1 MIKTSHLHPLSIYF
15 SLSSSL
21 YEIRHSF
28 IFLLE
33 SLKQAAMPTL
43 ASTVFAF
50 HARWT
55 FTDLIPFN
63 KMIYD
68 SVNANHAAVAVTI
81 NGNEGYDG

>member
-1 MIKTSHLHPLSIYF
+1 
-15 SLSSSL
+15 
-21 YEIRHSF
+21 
-28 IFLLE
+28 
-33 SLKQAAMPTL
+33 MPTL

-68 SVNANHAAVAVTI
+68 SVNANHAAVVVTI

>member
-1 MIKTSHLHPLSIYF
+1 
-15 SLSSSL
+15 
-21 YEIRHSF
+21 
-28 IFLLE
+28 
-33 SLKQAAMPTL
+33 MPTL

-50 HARWT
+50 HGLWT